1 MCSLMVGPFFVKIQN
16 SELALF
22 FVFLRKLEPNTN
34 DHIQGTWPLLN
45 QRVAAFYCSKVS
57 INHRHFCFLWCK
69 NPNIWAACFSILF
82 LLLSFHPDFSVI
94 LYFFSVLFLD
104 DILVELLWIL
114 LFLSIFPIIWL
125 YVCAWKFKR

>member
-1 MCSLMVGPFFVKIQN
+1 MCSFGPFFVKI
-16 SELALF
+16 SKFWVGVF
-22 FVFLRKLEPNTN
+22 FVFFLTKLEPITR
-34 DHIQGTWPLLN
+34 DHIPRTWPLLN

-114 LFLSIFPIIWL
+114 LFLSIFPIICM
-125 YVCAWKFKR
+125 YVHESLNDS